1 MASFT
6 SSEGDDLW
14 NDYTDNVFF
23 PSGTSDTLAIND
35 WERMFEAFDK
45 AIEERSWADDTGA
58 YVISIQYMGYSQLGD
73 ITSSFGGG
81 FL

>member
-23 PSGTSDTLAIND
+23 PSGTSDTLTIND

-45 AIEERSWADDTGA
+45 AVEERSWADDTGA

>member
-23 PSGTSDTLAIND
+23 PSGTSDTLTIND

-45 AIEERSWADDTGA
+45 AI
-58 YVISIQYMGYSQLGD
+58 
-73 ITSSFGGG
+73 
-81 FL
+81 